1 MVDLIIDHGL
11 LIRSKQQYFINY
23 AILVNFNEMI
33 PFWIQLFFPPHN
45 SYFRGRILTNLVH
58 PPGIPLPARHILLWL
73 VLAGRDI
80 ILLLFP
86 RLSNAFFFAPAVYSD
101 PCLAIRSQDLFRI
114 TSRSA
119 EEVITLLF
127 CTKGQRHENSPQD
140 QKNGSAID
148 SIKIHD
154 SPLAGNVMWANDLDN
169 HSKVVLALKF
179 NPSRVLI
186 LLLLQKRDRKNVLR
200 ENIAILEKKGYSCQF
215 FWI

>member
-1 MVDLIIDHGL
+1 MR
-11 LIRSKQQYFINY
+11 IR
-23 AILVNFNEMI
+23 
-33 PFWIQLFFPPHN
+33 H
-45 SYFRGRILTNLVH
+45 RI
-58 PPGIPLPARHILLWL
+58 
-73 VLAGRDI
+73 
-80 ILLLFP
+80 
-86 RLSNAFFFAPAVYSD
+86 
-101 PCLAIRSQDLFRI
+101 
-114 TSRSA
+114 
-119 EEVITLLF
+119 
-127 CTKGQRHENSPQD
+127 K
-140 QKNGSAID
+140 KNGSAID